1 MANCGKWR
9 INANRRAHNSMVEM
23 AVKTKKM
30 PKQARAKARVEAIL
44 SATHSLLEKGNLEDI
59 STTAIARAADIPV
72 GSIYQY
78 FEDKN
83 DILQQLYS
91 AAYNEVNSQVF
102 KNLGSI
108 DPSLGFAAIN
118 KSQLQCFW
126 SAARAHPTF
135 RALTR
140 WVNHEYSFAEVTPN
154 AESALGELV
163 EETLKVSGVEIEPAR
178 REAVLKTT
186 VTLISVLIDAA
197 IEEDDESKA
206 QALIDELATVLSC
219 YLA

>member
-1 MANCGKWR
+1 
-9 INANRRAHNSMVEM
+9 MVEM

-44 SATHSLLEKGNLEDI
+44 NATHELLKDGQPEDI
-59 STTAIARAADIPV
+59 STTAIAKAAEIPV
-72 GSIYQY
+72 GSVYQY

-91 AAYNEVNSQVF
+91 AAYDEVNSEVV
-102 KNLGSI
+102 NSLGAV
-108 DPSLGFAAIN
+108 DPSEGFVAIN
-118 KSQLQCFW
+118 RSQLQCFW

-140 WVNHEYSFAEVTPN
+140 WANHEYSFAEVTPS
-154 AESALGELV
+154 AESGLGELV

-186 VTLISVLIDAA
+186 VTLVSVLVDTA
-197 IEEDDESKA
+197 IEEDDETKA
-206 QALIDELATVLSC
+206 QALIDELAILLSR